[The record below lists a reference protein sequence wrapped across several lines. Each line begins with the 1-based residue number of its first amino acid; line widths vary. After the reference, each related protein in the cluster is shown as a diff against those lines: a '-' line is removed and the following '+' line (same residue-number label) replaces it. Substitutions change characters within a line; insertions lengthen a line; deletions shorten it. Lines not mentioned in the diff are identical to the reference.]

1 MARQITLAGIA
12 LGIPDLRPHAKR
24 IVDSGARGLL
34 QRLMPDAALRR
45 RVSGKVV
52 LITGASSGIGA
63 GVARRLAG
71 AGATVLLTARS
82 IETLEDLAA
91 DIRDQGGDA
100 LAYRADIADL
110 DDCDRLCQRVLAD
123 HGRVDILINNA
134 GRSIR
139 RSITLSLDRFHD
151 YQRTM
156 QLNYFGA
163 IRLAMHLI
171 PAMQEQGDGHIVN
184 VTTVGVFNGVPRFSA
199 YLGSKC
205 ALEGWTLAAQNE
217 LLHTGVQFTL
227 MNYPLVRTPMIAPTR
242 IYRYMPAMSPEQA
255 VEWMCQAL
263 VTRPKRKVQLTGL
276 VSQAM
281 YHLLP
286 KTAELIVNSAYQMVP
301 ETFATEG
308 DANNKA
314 QRKRRLSLASKQP
327 NRPTSTVTSLR

>member
-1 MARQITLAGIA
+1 MAQRFS
-12 LGIPDLRPHAKR
+12 LGGVSLSIPDLTPHLWRAL
-24 IVDSGARGLL
+24 DSGSRALER
-34 QRLMPDAALRR
+34 RLTPNAALRR
-45 RVSGKVV
+45 RVRGKVV
-52 LITGASSGIGA
+52 LVTGASSGIGA

-71 AGATVLLTARS
+71 AGATVLLSARS

-91 DIRDQGGDA
+91 DIRDQGGNA
-100 LAYRADIADL
+100 VAYRADIADL
-110 DDCDRLCQRVLAD
+110 DDCDRLCERILAD

-139 RSITLSLDRFHD
+139 RSLTLSLDRFHD

-163 IRLAMHLI
+163 IRLAMNLI
-171 PAMQEQGDGHIVN
+171 PAMQQHGDGHIIN

-217 LLHTGVQFTL
+217 LIHTGVQFTL

-242 IYRYMPAMSPEQA
+242 IYRYMPAMSPERA
-255 VEWMCQAL
+255 VDWMCQAL
-263 VTRPKRKVQLTGL
+263 ITRPKRMVQLSGL
-276 VSQAM
+276 MSQAM
-281 YHLLP
+281 YHVLP

-301 ETFATEG
+301 ESVTDSNGRGAAG
-308 DANNKA
+308 K
-314 QRKRRLSLASKQP
+314 KGLSLASTQP
-327 NRPTSTVTSLR
+327 RARKVTPLR